1 MNKVVLVGRLT
12 RDPEVR
18 VFSNGNPVAN
28 FTLAINRNFK
38 NKDGNIDADF
48 IPVAV
53 YGRQAD
59 VIQNMLLRVVN

>member
-38 NKDGNIDADF
+38 SHFDTLL
-48 IPVAV
+48 V
-53 YGRQAD
+53 YSFSYHIISRTFFLFL
-59 VIQNMLLRVVN
+59 NY

>member
-18 VFSNGNPVAN
+18 TMPNGNPVAS

-38 NKDGNIDADF
+38 NSRHNI
-48 IPVAV
+48 
-53 YGRQAD
+53 
-59 VIQNMLLRVVN
+59 